1 MESAGVGWKVGE
13 GRKEGRKKE
22 RNELERERGRGV
34 VVVREEDED
43 STKAGLS
50 LFRGKEQQRATGQQK
65 PPNRSLFLR
74 ISFSLSS
81 LLSVDSEKAG
91 RGTGREEEQGQKEEE
106 RSKSNGAPS
115 LLFRSAAS
123 FPISMR
129 IKKKK
134 GGRFPL
140 QDRVLFDC
148 NPRRWGG

>member
-22 RNELERERGRGV
+22 RDELERERGRGV

-106 RSKSNGAPS
+106 RSKSNGAPPRFFFVRR
-115 LLFRSAAS
+115 LPFLF
-123 FPISMR
+123 
-129 IKKKK
+129 
-134 GGRFPL
+134 
-140 QDRVLFDC
+140 
-148 NPRRWGG
+148 